1 MQNYRN
7 VIETKEIYV
16 GKNIYYNWLLQRIYC
31 MCFLQGMSEDVSI
44 GKFFD
49 EAMMVELAQQAADLH
64 QQMI

>member
-1 MQNYRN
+1 M
-7 VIETKEIYV
+7 IDTSEIYWE
-16 GKNIYYNWLLQRIYC
+16 KIFYYNWLVQRIYC
-31 MCFLQGMSEDVSI
+31 AFFLQGMSEDVSI